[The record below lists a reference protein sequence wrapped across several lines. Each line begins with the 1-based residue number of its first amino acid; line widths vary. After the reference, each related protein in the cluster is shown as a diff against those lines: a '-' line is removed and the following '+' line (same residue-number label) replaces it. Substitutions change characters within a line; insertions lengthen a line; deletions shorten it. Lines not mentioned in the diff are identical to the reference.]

1 MDSRD
6 LITINPDILGG
17 VPVSKGTRVPIKTL
31 FQYRENDYSL
41 EEFLECFPSVTRE
54 AARKSWSALSRLCPP
69 QPPHEDFCSMNVCPG
84 GRTNSTTSDQNLR
97 YQQNLAGR
105 RIAILELS
113 MNDIGRIQS
122 ARLSVEDAIT
132 TIGRYEFKQLAI
144 P

>member
-1 MDSRD
+1 
-6 LITINPDILGG
+6 
-17 VPVSKGTRVPIKTL
+17 
-31 FQYRENDYSL
+31 
-41 EEFLECFPSVTRE
+41 
-54 AARKSWSALSRLCPP
+54 
-69 QPPHEDFCSMNVCPG
+69 MNMCHG
-84 GRTNSTTSDQNLR
+84 RRTNSTTSDQNLR